1 MTGHQMVM
9 YIILD
14 EDSACSFF
22 HQATSIYASIYLY
35 PILFPEGCVATPHS
49 TQGQHFCPSLDTPSA
64 IFRDSKCIINSEA
77 SSYFESLNATPT
89 CRTVPKA

>member
-1 MTGHQMVM
+1 MMGHQMVM
-9 YIILD
+9 CIILD

-49 TQGQHFCPSLDTPSA
+49 TQG
-64 IFRDSKCIINSEA
+64 
-77 SSYFESLNATPT
+77 
-89 CRTVPKA
+89 